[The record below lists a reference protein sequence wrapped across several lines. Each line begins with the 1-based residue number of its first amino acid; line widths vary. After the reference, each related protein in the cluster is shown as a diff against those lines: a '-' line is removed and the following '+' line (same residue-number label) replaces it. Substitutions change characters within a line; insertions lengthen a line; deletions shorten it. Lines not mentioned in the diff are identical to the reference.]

1 MYYIIYIGSEIGIA
15 TRLISLVEC
24 WKAGRRSINTDTTEA
39 ELMTTRI
46 RLECLKLAWLWLF
59 LH

>member
-1 MYYIIYIGSEIGIA
+1 MYYIIYIGYEIGLA
-15 TRLISLVEC
+15 TLLISLVEC

-46 RLECLKLAWLWLF
+46 RLECLK
-59 LH
+59 